1 MQLRQTDPRSG
12 RRYRKIQAEF
22 IARSK
27 ATNAP
32 CWLQALGHC
41 VFNGAP
47 IDYNAAGRTPK
58 SPELHHK
65 LPCATHPRLVYEP
78 SNFACTHAKCNQTI
92 GKRSPLARIPL
103 SNKQTMHNHP
113 DPCIKEWK
121 PAVW

>member
-1 MQLRQTDPRSG
+1 MMLNASPAIEKARNAGDFASPRPQPGRRRMRLRSADPRSG
-12 RRYRKIQAEF
+12 RRYRKVRADF

-65 LPCATHPRLVYEP
+65 LACATHPHLVYEP
-78 SNFACTHAKCNQTI
+78 
-92 GKRSPLARIPL
+92 
-103 SNKQTMHNHP
+103 
-113 DPCIKEWK
+113 
-121 PAVW
+121 